1 MASPAR
7 AEDCRSIDHVGNPGH
22 AAELTSFTSSLVV
35 ERLDLDFLGSEQ
47 ARQTRLST
55 SVPPSLADDTGGDRQ

>member
-7 AEDCRSIDHVGNPGH
+7 AEYRRSIDHVGNPGH

-35 ERLDLDFLGSEQ
+35 ERLDLDFLGPEQ
-47 ARQTRLST
+47 ARQTRLS
-55 SVPPSLADDTGGDRQ
+55 SAVPPSLTNDTDGDRQ